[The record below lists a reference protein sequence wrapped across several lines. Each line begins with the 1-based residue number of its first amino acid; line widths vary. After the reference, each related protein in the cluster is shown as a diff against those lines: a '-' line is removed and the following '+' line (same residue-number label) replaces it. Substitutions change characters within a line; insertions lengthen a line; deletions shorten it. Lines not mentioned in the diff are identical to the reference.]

1 MTESRTHPAP
11 GSLTHLVEQYLGLE
25 SMEITE
31 SLLDV
36 CGARIDARAIP
47 LLTRRLQE
55 EEAQILS
62 LQVRG
67 YTRMREKSEQLVA
80 SLKPLIA
87 ALKQAEQD
95 ARRDNT

>member
-1 MTESRTHPAP
+1 MTESRTRPAP

-95 ARRDNT
+95 ARRENT

>member
-1 MTESRTHPAP
+1 MTELSKQPAP
-11 GSLTHLVEQYLGLE
+11 SSLTSLVEQYLGLE
-25 SMEITE
+25 SMEVTE
-31 SLLDV
+31 SLLDL
-36 CGARIDARAIP
+36 CGARIDARALP
-47 LLTRRLQE
+47 LLIRRWQE

-87 ALKQAEQD
+87 VLKEAEQD
-95 ARRDNT
+95 ARRNTT

>member
-1 MTESRTHPAP
+1 MTESRTQPAP
-11 GSLTHLVEQYLGLE
+11 GSLTYLVEQYLGLE
-25 SMEITE
+25 SMEVTE
-31 SLLDV
+31 SLLDL

-95 ARRDNT
+95 AGMNYT

>member
-1 MTESRTHPAP
+1 MTESRTQPAP
-11 GSLTHLVEQYLGLE
+11 GSLTQLVEQYLGLE
-25 SMEITE
+25 SMEVTE

-36 CGARIDARAIP
+36 CGASIDARAVP
-47 LLTRRLQE
+47 LLTRRWQE

-62 LQVRG
+62 LHIRG

-87 ALKQAEQD
+87 ALAQAEQD
-95 ARRDNT
+95 ARRNNT

>member
-1 MTESRTHPAP
+1 MTESRTQPAP

-62 LQVRG
+62 FQVRG

>member
-1 MTESRTHPAP
+1 MTESRRQLAP

-25 SMEITE
+25 SMEVTE
-31 SLLDV
+31 SLLDL
-36 CGARIDARAIP
+36 CGARIDARAVP
-47 LLTRRLQE
+47 LLTRRWQE
-55 EEAQILS
+55 EEAQILA

-80 SLKPLIA
+80 TLKPLIA

-95 ARRDNT
+95 GRRDNT

>member
-1 MTESRTHPAP
+1 MTESRTQPAP

-25 SMEITE
+25 SMEIME

-36 CGARIDARAIP
+36 CGARIDARAMP

-62 LQVRG
+62 LQIRG

-80 SLKPLIA
+80 SLKPLIT

>member
-1 MTESRTHPAP
+1 MTELSKQPAH
-11 GSLTHLVEQYLGLE
+11 GYLTHLVEQYLGLE

-31 SLLDV
+31 SLLDL
-36 CGARIDARAIP
+36 CGARIDARALP

-62 LQVRG
+62 FQVRG

-87 ALKQAEQD
+87 ALEAAEQD
-95 ARRDNT
+95 AGRDNT